1 MTTDDVVILCA
12 AGMLVTAYLMV
23 AQKALFVT
31 IRLYGLQSILLG
43 IVAVAMGLTEDRS
56 HLFIGAAL
64 TIGLKGVFIP
74 WFLMRVIDRIGIHRE
89 IEPYINIPSSLLIC
103 LGLTVL
109 GYRVSTGM
117 ADGGQG
123 VTHHVIGVALSM
135 LLMGLF
141 LMVSRRKAVTQILAL
156 LTIENAVFL
165 VALGATSGMP
175 LVVELGISF
184 DVILAV
190 LVLGILVHRIVD
202 RFESM
207 DVSRLSNLK
216 G

>member
-1 MTTDDVVILCA
+1 LTQDLVILCA

-23 AQKALFVT
+23 GQKALFVA
-31 IRLYGLQSILLG
+31 IRLYGFQSILLG
-43 IVAVAMGLTEDRS
+43 AVAVVMALADHRP
-56 HLFIGAAL
+56 HLFASAAL

-74 WFLMRVIDRIGIHRE
+74 WFLMRTIDRIGIHRE
-89 IEPYINIPSSLLIC
+89 IEPYVNTPSSLLIC
-103 LGLTVL
+103 LGLTVV
-109 GYRVSTGM
+109 GYRVSM
-117 ADGGQG
+117 G
-123 VTHHVIGVALSM
+123 VAEGAAGAAHHVIGVSLSM
-135 LLMGLF
+135 LFMGLF
-141 LMVSRRKAVTQILAL
+141 LMVTRRKAVTQILAL
-156 LTIENAVFL
+156 LTVENAVFL

-184 DVILAV
+184 DVIVAV

-207 DVSRLSNLK
+207 DVSRLSKLK

>member
-1 MTTDDVVILCA
+1 MSSDDVVILCA

-23 AQKALFVT
+23 GQKSLFVT
-31 IRLYGLQSILLG
+31 IRLYGLQSVLLG
-43 IVAVAMGLTEDRS
+43 VVAVAMAVGDHRP
-56 HLFIGAAL
+56 HLFTSAAL
-64 TIGLKGVFIP
+64 TIGLKGVLIP

-89 IEPYINIPSSLLIC
+89 IEPFVNIPTSLLIC
-103 LGLTVL
+103 LGLTVV
-109 GYRVSTGM
+109 GYRVSTGL
-117 ADGGQG
+117 AQG
-123 VTHHVIGVALSM
+123 DRGASHHVIGVSLSM

-156 LTIENAVFL
+156 LTVENAVFL
-165 VALGATSGMP
+165 VALGVTSGMP

-190 LVLGILVHRIVD
+190 LVLGILVRRIVD

-207 DVSRLSNLK
+207 DVSRLTKLK

>member
-1 MTTDDVVILCA
+1 MTTDELVVLCA

-23 AQKALFVT
+23 GQKSLFVT
-31 IRLYGLQSILLG
+31 IRLYGLQSVLLG
-43 IVAVAMGLTEDRS
+43 AVAVVMALADQRT
-56 HLFIGAAL
+56 HLLVSGAL
-64 TIGLKGVFIP
+64 TIGLKGVLIP

-89 IEPYINIPSSLLIC
+89 IEPFVNIPSSLLIC
-103 LGLTVL
+103 LGLTVI
-109 GYRVSTGM
+109 GYRVSTGL
-117 ADGGQG
+117 AEGDRGA
-123 VTHHVIGVALSM
+123 THHVIGVSLSM

-156 LTIENAVFL
+156 LSVENAVFL

-175 LVVELGISF
+175 LIVELGISF
-184 DVILAV
+184 DVIVAV
-190 LVLGILVHRIVD
+190 LVLGVLVHRIVD

-207 DVSRLSNLK
+207 DVSRLSKLK

>member
-1 MTTDDVVILCA
+1 VTADDIVILCA

-23 AQKALFVT
+23 GQRSLFVT

-43 IVAVAMGLTEDRS
+43 VVALVMAVSDHRP
-56 HLFIGAAL
+56 HLLVSAAL
-64 TIGLKGVFIP
+64 TAGLKGVFIP

-89 IEPYINIPSSLLIC
+89 IEPFVNIPTSLLVC
-103 LGLTVL
+103 LGLTVV
-109 GYRVSTGM
+109 GYRVSTGL
-117 ADGGQG
+117 AEGDRA
-123 VTHHVIGVALSM
+123 VTHHVIGVSLSV

-156 LTIENAVFL
+156 LSVENAVFL
-165 VALGATSGMP
+165 VALGVTSGMP

-190 LVLGILVHRIVD
+190 LVLGILVHQIVD

-207 DVSRLSNLK
+207 DVSRLSRLK

>member
-1 MTTDDVVILCA
+1 MTQDLVILFA

-23 AQKALFVT
+23 GQSALFT
-31 IRLYGLQSILLG
+31 AIRLYGLQSLLLG
-43 IVAVAMGLTEDRS
+43 GVAIVMALTDHRP
-56 HLFIGAAL
+56 HLLASAAL
-64 TIGLKGVFIP
+64 TIGLKGIVIP

-89 IEPYINIPSSLLIC
+89 IEPILNVPSSLLIC
-103 LGLTVL
+103 LGLTVV
-109 GYRVSTGM
+109 GYRVSTGL
-117 ADGGQG
+117 AEGAHGAA
-123 VTHHVIGVALSM
+123 HHVIGVSLSM

-141 LMVSRRKAVTQILAL
+141 LMVTRRKAVTQILAL
-156 LTIENAVFL
+156 LTVENAVFL

-184 DVILAV
+184 DVIVAV
-190 LVLGILVHRIVD
+190 LVLGVLVHRIVD

-207 DVSRLSNLK
+207 DVSRLSKLK

>member
-1 MTTDDVVILCA
+1 MNEDLVILCA

-23 AQKALFVT
+23 GQKALFVA

-43 IVAVAMGLTEDRS
+43 VVAVAMGFAGHRS
-56 HLFIGAAL
+56 HLFTSAAL
-64 TIGLKGVFIP
+64 TIALKGVLIP

-89 IEPYINIPSSLLIC
+89 IEPFLNTPSSLLIC
-103 LGLTVL
+103 LGLTVV
-109 GYRVSTGM
+109 GYRVSTGL
-117 ADGGQG
+117 AEASQG
-123 VTHHVIGVALSM
+123 AAHHVIGVSLSM

-141 LMVSRRKAVTQILAL
+141 LMVTRRKAVTQILAL
-156 LTIENAVFL
+156 LTVENAVFL

-207 DVSRLSNLK
+207 DVSRLSKLK

>member
-1 MTTDDVVILCA
+1 LNQDLVILCA

-23 AQKALFVT
+23 GQKALFVA

-43 IVAVAMGLTEDRS
+43 VVAVAIAIADHRS
-56 HLFIGAAL
+56 DLFASAAL
-64 TIGLKGVFIP
+64 TIGLKGMFIP
-74 WFLMRVIDRIGIHRE
+74 WFLMRTIDRIGIHRE
-89 IEPYINIPSSLLIC
+89 IEPYVNTPSSLLIC
-103 LGLTVL
+103 LGLTVV
-109 GYRVSTGM
+109 GYRVSTGL
-117 ADGGQG
+117 AEGAEGAA
-123 VTHHVIGVALSM
+123 HHVIGVSLSM

-141 LMVSRRKAVTQILAL
+141 LMVTRRKAVTQILAL
-156 LTIENAVFL
+156 LTVENAVFL
-165 VALGATSGMP
+165 VAVGATSGMP

-207 DVSRLSNLK
+207 DVSRLSKLK

>member
-1 MTTDDVVILCA
+1 MTTDLVILFA

-23 AQKALFVT
+23 GQKALFVA
-31 IRLYGLQSILLG
+31 IRLYGLQSLLLG
-43 IVAVAMGLTEDRS
+43 GVAVVMGITDHRP
-56 HLFIGAAL
+56 HLFTSAAL
-64 TIGLKGVFIP
+64 TIAMKGVLIP

-89 IEPYINIPSSLLIC
+89 IEPFLNVPSSLIIC
-103 LGLTVL
+103 LGLTVV
-109 GYRVSTGM
+109 GYRVSTGL
-117 ADGGQG
+117 ADATG
-123 VTHHVIGVALSM
+123 TAHHVIGVSLSM

-141 LMVSRRKAVTQILAL
+141 LMVTRRKAVTQILAL
-156 LTIENAVFL
+156 LTVENAVFL

-184 DVILAV
+184 DVIVAV

-207 DVSRLSNLK
+207 DVSRLSKLK

>member
-1 MTTDDVVILCA
+1 MNSDDVVILCA

-23 AQKALFVT
+23 GQKALFVA

-43 IVAVAMGLTEDRS
+43 AVAVAMGLADRRF
-56 HLFIGAAL
+56 HLFTGAAL
-64 TIGLKGVFIP
+64 TIGLKGVLIP

-89 IEPYINIPSSLLIC
+89 IEPLVNVPSSLLIC
-103 LGLTVL
+103 LGLTVI
-109 GYRVSTGM
+109 GYRVSTGL
-117 ADGGQG
+117 ADAGQG
-123 VTHHVIGVALSM
+123 ATHHVIGVSLSM

-141 LMVSRRKAVTQILAL
+141 MMVTRRKAVTQILAL
-156 LTIENAVFL
+156 LTVENAVFL

-190 LVLGILVHRIVD
+190 LVLGILVHRIAE

-207 DVSRLSNLK
+207 DVSRLSKLK

>member
-1 MTTDDVVILCA
+1 MNDVVILCA

-23 AQKALFVT
+23 GQKALFVA

-43 IVAVAMGLTEDRS
+43 VVAVSMGFTDHRS
-56 HLFIGAAL
+56 HLFIGAAV
-64 TIGLKGVFIP
+64 TIALKGVFIP

-89 IEPYINIPSSLLIC
+89 IEPLVNVPSSLLIC
-103 LGLTVL
+103 LGLTVI
-109 GYRVSTGM
+109 GYRVSTGL
-117 ADGGQG
+117 AEGSGG
-123 VTHHVIGVALSM
+123 VTHHVIGVSLSM

-141 LMVSRRKAVTQILAL
+141 LMMTRRKAVTQILAL
-156 LTIENAVFL
+156 LTVENAVFL

-190 LVLGILVHRIVD
+190 LVLGILVHRIAE

-207 DVSRLSNLK
+207 DVSRLSRLK